1 MAHTSNIFGLV
12 WNSRVISFANDEHE
26 DETWTIGQKIRE
38 NCRPTISRP
47 LSSTNTVPEASAT
60 FECFNHS
67 RQTSGNLKV
76 VIQIPYNGSESE
88 SWQSRG
94 EQATSKISDPLRAEL
109 ESLIRRKHESGPAA
123 PMLFLWKVEKQ
134 TSAMPVPG
142 GYVVY
147 ILTDHIK
154 KEIPRNQP
162 YRRGLSCLFRR
173 ISFDTL
179 KHPADHL

>member
-1 MAHTSNIFGLV
+1 MDNTSNIFGLI

-26 DETWTIGQKIRE
+26 EETWTTGQKIRE
-38 NCRPTISRP
+38 SCRPTISRP

-60 FECFNHS
+60 FECFNHA

-76 VIQIPYNGSESE
+76 VIQIPYNGSEGE
-88 SWQSRG
+88 PWQSRG
-94 EQATSKISDPLRAEL
+94 EQARAELSDPLRAEL
-109 ESLIRRKHESGPAA
+109 ESLIRRKHKSGPAA
-123 PMLFLWKVEKQ
+123 PMLFLWKKEKQ

-147 ILTDHIK
+147 TLTEVIK

-162 YRRGLSCLFRR
+162 YWSGLSCLFSC
-173 ISFDTL
+173 ISL
-179 KHPADHL
+179 